1 MPNTILDIAVLPKI
15 QNKVANALADQFTQL
30 LSDVRRN
37 LQESNRNYKAT
48 ADSRRRE
55 KLFQPGDL
63 VLVRLRRERLPPG
76 NHSKLT
82 KKKWGPFPIS
92 KKINDNTYVVDLP
105 GEFNT
110 SHTFNVADIYSY
122 SPPDDGDANF
132 ESVDTDSFE
141 SGGE

>member
-15 QNKVANALADQFTQL
+15 QNKAANTLADQFTQL

-37 LQESNRNYKAT
+37 LQESNRGYKVA
-48 ADSRRRE
+48 ADSHRRE

-92 KKINDNTYVVDLP
+92 KKINDNAYVVDLP
-105 GEFNT
+105 EEFNT
-110 SHTFNVADIYSY
+110 SRTFNVTDIYSY
-122 SPPDDGDANF
+122 SPPDDGDASF
-132 ESVDTDSFE
+132 ESVDTDSLE